1 MPAVDNAGFVTHDP
15 GVYNYTLIGTAIG
28 TPAIASQG
36 CFFKGIM
43 FPNRVASGSVII
55 YDSPG
60 TSGTIIGTIALGTN
74 VSDDPP
80 PLYEFNVRTK
90 NGLSVVNSANLGAIV
105 LTGI

>member
-1 MPAVDNAGFVTHDP
+1 MSDVSAQGFVTTDP
-15 GVYNYTLIGTAIG
+15 GVYDYTLIGTAIG
-28 TPAIASQG
+28 TPSISKVP
-36 CFFKGIM
+36 CFFRGII
-43 FPNRVASGSVII
+43 FPNRVASGSVVI

-60 TSGTIIGTIALGTN
+60 TSGTVIGTIALGTQTF
-74 VSDDPP
+74 SDPP